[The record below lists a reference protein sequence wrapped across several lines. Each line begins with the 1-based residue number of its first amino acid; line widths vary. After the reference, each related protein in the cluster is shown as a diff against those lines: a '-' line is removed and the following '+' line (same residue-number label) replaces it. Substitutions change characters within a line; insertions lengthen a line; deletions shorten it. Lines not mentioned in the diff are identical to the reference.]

1 MDELRD
7 ALDSSSITDSV
18 IDITYHNG
26 YTFSLGLRIAISFLG
41 VFGIFAIIS
50 GGYGYVLGPP
60 ILLFTFYAHTSTF
73 GMDISLSNN
82 YIREY
87 SKSFWYKRGK
97 WVPTQLLPDI
107 TILKMG
113 KSIGVNH
120 MYSEKTAQFTKT
132 VYSVW
137 ILSANH
143 RKRLL
148 VRETE
153 SAATAYEV
161 AVFLAEKMGKN
172 LVDFNPVIS
181 QATRAKRY
189 ERH

>member
-1 MDELRD
+1 MDDLKE

-18 IDITYHNG
+18 MDITYHNG

-41 VFGIFAIIS
+41 VFGLFAILS
-50 GGYGYVLGPP
+50 GGRGFIIGPP
-60 ILLFTFYAHTSTF
+60 ILFFTFYAQTSTF
-73 GMDISLSNN
+73 GTDVSFCNN

-87 SKSFWYKRGK
+87 SKSFWFKRGK
-97 WVPTQLLPDI
+97 WKSTVLLPDI

-120 MYSEKTAQFTKT
+120 VYSERTAQHTKPI
-132 VYSVW
+132 YSVS

-143 RKRLL
+143 RKRVLI
-148 VRETE
+148 RETE
-153 SAATAYEV
+153 SAADAHEV

-181 QATRAKRY
+181 QATKAKRY